1 MMSVERIQELRVL
14 LERYNREYY
23 LNDCPSVPDSEYDA
37 LMNELRQLEQE
48 HPECY
53 DPNSVT
59 QRVGGFVSE
68 SFTKITHKRPMLSLG
83 NAYNYEDL
91 KAFEKRIVDEVG
103 PVAFEVELKIDGLAM
118 SITYRNGHF
127 VQGVTRGDGVVGED
141 VSNNVRTIRSL
152 PLHIDLEDEIEIRGE
167 VYMPKKSFERLNEEK
182 RLAGEEEFA
191 NPRNAAAGS
200 IRQLDSAVA
209 AKRGLD
215 GFWYHVCDANQWAN
229 THSESLAMLD
239 HLGFV
244 TNPLRRVFSTMD
256 EVWEYILK
264 MTSERPNLPYEIDG
278 MVIKVDSLQAQ
289 EELGNTIRVPKWA
302 IAYKFPAEEV
312 VSEIED
318 IFVTVGRTGKI
329 TPNAK
334 LKPVRIAGTSVS
346 YAQLHNEDMIRNKD
360 IRIGDAVV
368 VRKAGDIIPEVVRSL
383 PERRNGT
390 QMPYE
395 FPTVCPICNAPLYRF
410 DNEADHY
417 CMNTECGAR
426 IVESIVHFASRD
438 AMNIDGLGTKKVEQ
452 LHTAG
457 LLNKVED
464 IYDLKYDTDTIMS
477 LDKMGQVSVEKLV
490 QAIEK
495 SKENPLEKLLYGL
508 GIRHVGEK
516 AAKILAQHFVSM
528 DALQQA
534 SKEALVEIKDIGET
548 TAEALVAFFGE
559 AENQEM
565 IVSLK
570 NHGVRM
576 DADPVEIKES
586 LFTNKKVVLTGSLQY
601 YTRSEATALLE
612 ELGAKVSGSV
622 SKNTDL
628 VIYGESAGSKLAKAQ
643 QLQIAV
649 MSEQELYERLQEIEQ
664 ENKEVL

>member
-1 MMSVERIQELRVL
+1 MSVQRIQELRIL
-14 LERYNREYY
+14 LERYSREYY
-23 LNDCPSVPDSEYDA
+23 LNDAPSVPDSEYDA

-59 QRVGGFVSE
+59 ERVNGFVSD
-68 SFTKITHKRPMLSLG
+68 SFQKITHKRPMLSLG
-83 NAYNYEDL
+83 NAYSYEDL
-91 KAFEKRIVDEVG
+91 KAFEKRVVDEVG
-103 PVAFEVELKIDGLAM
+103 TVNFEVELKIDGLAM
-118 SITYRNGHF
+118 SITYRDGRF
-127 VQGVTRGDGVVGED
+127 VQAVTRGDGIVGED

-152 PLHIDLEDEIEIRGE
+152 PLHIDLQEEIEIRGE
-167 VYMPKKSFERLNEEK
+167 VYMPKKSFERLNEE
-182 RLAGEEEFA
+182 RRMAQEEEFA

-215 GFWYHVCDANQWAN
+215 GFWYHVCDAKKWAS

-239 HLGFV
+239 RLGFV
-244 TNPLRRVFSTMD
+244 TNPLRRVFTNMD
-256 EVWEYILK
+256 DVWNYILTITK
-264 MTSERPNLPYEIDG
+264 QRPDLPYEIDG
-278 MVIKVDSLQAQ
+278 MVIKVDSLDAQ
-289 EELGNTIRVPKWA
+289 EQLGNTIRVPKWA

-383 PERRNGT
+383 KERRNG
-390 QMPYE
+390 QQVPYE
-395 FPTVCPICNAPLYRF
+395 FPKFCPVCNAPLYRF
-410 DNEADHY
+410 DQEADHY

-438 AMNIDGLGTKKVEQ
+438 AMNIDGLGSKKVEQ
-452 LHTAG
+452 LHDAG

-464 IYDLKYDTDTIMS
+464 IYDLKYETEKMLA
-477 LDKMGQVSVEKLV
+477 LDKMGQVSVDKLI

-516 AAKILAQHFVSM
+516 AAKLLAQHFVSM
-528 DALQQA
+528 DSLRNA
-534 SKEALVEIKDIGET
+534 SKEMLVNIKDIGET
-548 TAEALVAFFGE
+548 TAEALIAFFAE
-559 AENQEM
+559 EENQQM
-565 IVSLK
+565 LLSLK
-570 NHGVRM
+570 NHGLRM
-576 DADPVEIKES
+576 DTDPVEVKES

-601 YTRSEATALLE
+601 FTRSEATELLE
-612 ELGAKVSGSV
+612 SLGAKVSGSV
-622 SKNTDL
+622 SKQTDL
-628 VIYGESAGSKLAKAQ
+628 VIYGEAAGSKLAKAQ
-643 QLQIAV
+643 QLNIAT